1 MKVLFYEIKLNQPSE
16 ASILGIYET
25 YYNITQFRR
34 RRGHGDSQHSNRRA
48 QIMSDTRGE
57 QDRDFLMGDRSV
69 KEAFEGKLDAPPK
82 RSSPKS
88 TIERQTRPPDTGETG
103 DKRGR
108 RAPDRRPKAS
118 GHCIV
123 QAPLC
128 DAKNRP
134 SATQNGDSR
143 GDRWKETERRTN
155 EARDAEIDLP
165 ASLPRLVSRELR
177 EQTMQTYPILREHDG
192 HRAFFL
198 YVMNTPNRDDGE
210 HWGTGQPVI
219 PWKKIA
225 RCYGKHVQDYGRNLR
240 TLRIL
245 EMYQEQVLPDFDPS
259 GYHSNGHARVVKD
272 TGVAPS
278 LEEAWREDQESDRR
292 NADLVD
298 FFTGKK
304 HTPKRRHELRRD
316 RIRAC
321 RASEPRC
328 SDGRKWRRYLH
339 DRDSS
344 NYYSLLKHM
353 PEAKAEAKKIEG
365 KGRVQTFVNL
375 CRIEE
380 QPMPFYRFS
389 ENTVRLTTSR
399 SGLQNLDSDVRD
411 KLTQDWVKFDLSSAQ
426 LAIAAK
432 DWGVESALDQLRS
445 EESIWDSLKDRT
457 GVEIK
462 TPLKKGSYAT
472 VYGGERG
479 TIKGRMA
486 YAAAKEG
493 HRMNAEAQRKF
504 LSHPVISELLEK
516 REARLEEIRV
526 NGGATDCYGN
536 SISTESID
544 EDSPERSVLSQLA
557 QAREMQ
563 LLTPALELAKEV
575 EEDYEETPW
584 EIMLYLYDGFLVKF
598 NTPTE
603 GHHVPRIREAVDE
616 RCRELGYPTRLEV
629 EG

>member
-1 MKVLFYEIKLNQPSE
+1 MYLI
-16 ASILGIYET
+16 
-25 YYNITQFRR
+25 RH
-34 RRGHGDSQHSNRRA
+34 RGCGRW
-48 QIMSDTRGE
+48 
-57 QDRDFLMGDRSV
+57 V
-69 KEAFEGKLDAPPK
+69 PK
-82 RSSPKS
+82 RSGSKS
-88 TIERQTRPPDTGETG
+88 TIEHQSRPPEAGKTGNG
-103 DKRGR
+103 RGR
-108 RAPDRRPKAS
+108 REPDRSPKAS

-123 QAPLC
+123 QASLC

-134 SATQNGDSR
+134 LSRQNGDSR
-143 GDRWKETERRTN
+143 GRRWIETERRTN
-155 EARDAEIDLP
+155 QARDAEIDLP
-165 ASLPRLVSRELR
+165 ASLPRLVSREVR
-177 EQTMQTYPILREHDG
+177 EQTMQAYPILREHDG

-198 YVMNTPNRDDGE
+198 YVINTPNRDDGE

-240 TLRIL
+240 TRRIL
-245 EMYQEQVLPDFDPS
+245 EMYRDQVVSDFDWS

-272 TGVAPS
+272 TGVDSS

-304 HTPKRRHELRRD
+304 HTSKRRHELRQA

-321 RASEPRC
+321 RASEPRS
-328 SDGRKWRRYLH
+328 SDGKKWRRYLH
-339 DRDSS
+339 DIDSS
-344 NYYSLLKHM
+344 NYYRLLKHM

-365 KGRVQTFVNL
+365 TGRVQTFVNL

-380 QPMPFYRFS
+380 QPMPFYQFS

-399 SGLQNLDSDVRD
+399 SGLQNLSSDIRD
-411 KLTQDWVKFDLSSAQ
+411 TLTQDWVKLDLSSAQ

-432 DWGVESALDQLRS
+432 LWGVESALEQLRS
-445 EESIWDSLKDRT
+445 EESIWDSLKDHT

-462 TPLKKGSYAT
+462 APLKKGVYAT
-472 VYGGERG
+472 VYGGKRG

-493 HRMNAEAQRKF
+493 HPMDAEAQRKF

-526 NGGATDCYGN
+526 NGGAEDCYDN
-536 SISTESID
+536 PISTARID
-544 EDSPERSVLSQLA
+544 DNSPERSVLSQLM

-584 EIMLYLYDGFLVKF
+584 KIMLYLYDGFCVKF

-603 GHHVPRIREAVDE
+603 EYHIPRIQEAVNQ
-616 RCRELGYPTRLEV
+616 RCEDLGYPTRLEV
-629 EG
+629 EGGK

>member
-1 MKVLFYEIKLNQPSE
+1 
-16 ASILGIYET
+16 
-25 YYNITQFRR
+25 
-34 RRGHGDSQHSNRRA
+34 
-48 QIMSDTRGE
+48 MSDPTAE
-57 QDRDFLMGDRSV
+57 QDGDFIMDAESV
-69 KEAFEGKLDAPPK
+69 PEAFEGKLETPPK
-82 RSSPKS
+82 RRGSKS
-88 TIERQTRPPDTGETG
+88 TIQGQSRPPEDGETG
-103 DKRGR
+103 DR
-108 RAPDRRPKAS
+108 REKKAPDRSPKAS

-134 SATQNGDSR
+134 SAPQNADPR

-155 EARDAEIDLP
+155 QARNAEIDLP
-165 ASLPRLVSRELR
+165 ASLPRLVSREVR
-177 EQTMQTYPILREHDG
+177 GQAMQTYPILREHDG

-198 YVMNTPNRDDGE
+198 YVMNTPNRDDGG

-219 PWKKIA
+219 PWRKVA
-225 RCYGKHVQDYGRNLR
+225 RCYGKRVQDYGRNLR
-240 TLRIL
+240 TRRIL
-245 EMYQEQVLPDFDPS
+245 KMYRDQVVSDFDWT

-272 TGVAPS
+272 TGVDPS
-278 LEEAWREDQESDRR
+278 LEEAWREDQKSDRR
-292 NADLVD
+292 DADLVD

-304 HTPKRRHELRRD
+304 HNAKRRHKLRRD

-339 DRDSS
+339 DRYPG
-344 NYYSLLKHM
+344 NYYGLLKHM
-353 PEAKAEAKKIEG
+353 PDAKEEAEEIEG
-365 KGRVQTFVNL
+365 AGRVQTFVNL
-375 CRIEE
+375 RRIEE

-399 SGLQNLDSDVRD
+399 SGLQNLNSDVRG
-411 KLTQDWVKFDLSSAQ
+411 KLTEEWVKLDLSSAQ

-432 DWGVESALDQLRS
+432 DWGVESALKQLRS
-445 EESIWDSLKDRT
+445 EESIWDSLKNRT

-462 TPLKKGSYAT
+462 APLKKGSYAT
-472 VYGGERG
+472 VYGGKRG

-493 HRMNAEAQRKF
+493 HPMDSEAQRRF

-516 REARLEEIRV
+516 REAKLEEIQV

-536 SISTESID
+536 EISTDSID
-544 EDSPERSVLSQLA
+544 DDSPERSVLSQLA

-563 LLTPALELAKEV
+563 LLTPALELAEEV
-575 EEDYEETPW
+575 EKNYQVAPW
-584 EIMLYLYDGFLVKF
+584 EIMLYLYDGFVVKF

-603 GHHVPRIREAVDE
+603 EYHIPHIQEAVNQ
-616 RCRELGYPTRLEV
+616 RCENLGYPTRLEV
-629 EG
+629 ETMCQE

>member
-1 MKVLFYEIKLNQPSE
+1 
-16 ASILGIYET
+16 
-25 YYNITQFRR
+25 
-34 RRGHGDSQHSNRRA
+34 
-48 QIMSDTRGE
+48 MSDTTGE
-57 QDRDFLMGDRSV
+57 QDREILMDDESV
-69 KEAFEGKLDAPPK
+69 SETFEGKQEDPPK
-82 RSSPKS
+82 RSGSKS
-88 TIERQTRPPDTGETG
+88 TIERQSRPPDTGETG
-103 DKRGR
+103 DKGGR
-108 RAPDRRPKAS
+108 REPDRRPKAS

-123 QAPLC
+123 QASLC

-134 SATQNGDSR
+134 SAPQNGDSR
-143 GDRWKETERRTN
+143 GDRWIETERRAN
-155 EARDAEIDLP
+155 QAKDAEIDLP
-165 ASLPRLVSRELR
+165 ASLPRLVSREVR
-177 EQTMQTYPILREHDG
+177 EQTMQTYPILRQHDG

-210 HWGTGQPVI
+210 HWGKGQPVI
-219 PWKKIA
+219 PWKKVA

-240 TLRIL
+240 TRRIL
-245 EMYQEQVLPDFDPS
+245 KMYRDQVVSDFDWT

-272 TGVAPS
+272 TGVDPS
-278 LEEAWREDQESDRR
+278 LEEAWREDQKSDRR
-292 NADLVD
+292 DADLVD

-304 HTPKRRHELRRD
+304 HTAKRRHELRRD

-321 RASEPRC
+321 CASEPRC

-339 DRDSS
+339 DRYPG
-344 NYYSLLKHM
+344 NYYGLLKHM

-365 KGRVQTFVNL
+365 TGRVQTFVNL

-399 SGLQNLDSDVRD
+399 SGLQNLNSDVRD
-411 KLTQDWVKFDLSSAQ
+411 KLTQDWVKLDLSSAQ

-432 DWGVESALDQLRS
+432 DWGVESALEQLRS

-457 GVEIK
+457 GIEIK
-462 TPLKKGSYAT
+462 APLKKGSYAT
-472 VYGGERG
+472 VYGGKRS

-493 HRMNAEAQRKF
+493 RPMDAEAQSRF
-504 LSHPVISELLEK
+504 LSHPVITELLDK
-516 REARLEEIRV
+516 REAKLEEIRV

-536 SISTESID
+536 PISTESID
-544 EDSPERSVLSQLA
+544 DDSPERSVLSQLA
-557 QAREMQ
+557 QAREML
-563 LLTPALELAKEV
+563 LLTPALELAQEV
-575 EEDYEETPW
+575 EREYEVPPW

-603 GHHVPRIREAVDE
+603 GYHIPLIQEAVNQ
-616 RCRELGYPTRLEV
+616 RCEDLGYPTRLEV
-629 EG
+629 EGGK